1 MDVLQAKVQSP
12 SSTSTNPFL
21 SSPTNNAN
29 QPIVDLFGA
38 TAENQVHLWF
48 FFMRDAILFEAG

>member
-1 MDVLQAKVQSP
+1 MSSCNNTCILQAKVQSP
-12 SSTSTNPFL
+12 SSSGPSTNPFL

-38 TAENQVHLWF
+38 AGAENQVRLYF
-48 FFMRDAILFEAG
+48 LF

>member
-1 MDVLQAKVQSP
+1 MLQAKVQSP
-12 SSTSTNPFL
+12 SGTSTNPFL

-38 TAENQVHLWF
+38 TAESQVRLYLSFDKWSV
-48 FFMRDAILFEAG
+48 LFN